1 MNILFDLDGT
11 LTDSC
16 EGITRCIEHAL
27 VRLGRTSPPLGALR
41 RFVGPPLH
49 ESFADL
55 LDSPDRAL
63 VDQAITLYRER
74 FVGTGMFENSVY
86 PGVAPAL
93 EALQRDGHRL
103 WVVTS
108 KPTVYAERIVRHF
121 GLARWLERVYGSEM
135 SGENGDKR
143 RLIREVLSR
152 EGLVPEQ
159 TWMVGDRMH
168 DIRGA
173 RENGL
178 RSVGVL
184 WGYGTEDELRAARP
198 DGIIASMPDLC
209 VFLARSRARP

>member
-1 MNILFDLDGT
+1 MNILFDMDGT

-27 VRLGRTSPPLGALR
+27 VRLGRTAPSLEGLR

-49 ESFADL
+49 ETFAEL
-55 LDSPDRAL
+55 LDTPDPTRIDEA
-63 VDQAITLYRER
+63 VTLYRER
-74 FVGTGMFENSVY
+74 FVATGMFENSVY
-86 PGVAPAL
+86 PGVPRTL
-93 EALQRDGHRL
+93 EALKREGRRM

-121 GLARWLERVYGSEM
+121 ELDRWLERVYGSEM

-152 EGLVPEQ
+152 EGLAPGDS
-159 TWMVGDRMH
+159 WMVGDRMH

-173 RENGL
+173 RDNGV

-184 WGYGTEDELRAARP
+184 WGYGSEDELRDARP
-198 DGIIASMPDLC
+198 DGLVASMPDLC
-209 VFLARSRARP
+209 AFLVQSRARP

>member
-1 MNILFDLDGT
+1 LNILFDLDGT
-11 LTDSC
+11 LTDSG

-27 VRLGRTSPPLGALR
+27 VRLGRTAPPLEALR

-49 ESFADL
+49 ETFAEL
-55 LDSPDRAL
+55 LESPDRAL
-63 VDQAITLYRER
+63 VDEAITLYRER
-74 FVGTGMFENSVY
+74 FVPTGMFENSLY
-86 PGVAPAL
+86 PAVASAL

-108 KPTVYAERIVRHF
+108 KPTVYAERIVQHF
-121 GLARWLERVYGSEM
+121 GLDRWLERVYGSEL

-152 EGLVPEQ
+152 EALVPRE

-168 DIRGA
+168 DVRGA

-184 WGYGTEDELRAARP
+184 WGYGREDELRAARP
-198 DGIIASMPDLC
+198 DGIVASMPELC
-209 VFLARSRARP
+209 AFLAQSVGRP